1 MSHDVWFY
9 AAAIAA
15 VTSLG
20 LSKGGFAGVG
30 QIATPLLAMFLPPL
44 QAAALLLPIMILQ
57 DAMSIWVYRREWD
70 AWNLRVM
77 LPGALV
83 GVGAA
88 WLLAAHVSDAV
99 VRLGVG
105 LISVAFVLHGWLAS
119 APRVRHAPTTA
130 AGTFWGAIAAFTSTM
145 CQAGGPPFQIF
156 VLPQRLKKL
165 TYVGTVTIF
174 FAAVN
179 ALKVVPF
186 FALGQFTTENF
197 ATTLWLIPLAVATN
211 LLGVWLVRIT
221 PTVVFYRIAHVL
233 IFLISLQL
241 IWAGATDLIGR

>member
-1 MSHDVWFY
+1 MTTDLWFY
-9 AAAIAA
+9 LAA
-15 VTSLG
+15 VAAVVSLG

-30 QIATPLLAMFLPPL
+30 QIATPLLALFLPPL

-57 DAMSIWVYRREWD
+57 DAMSIWVYRRDWD
-70 AWNLRVM
+70 AWNLKIM
-77 LPGALV
+77 LPGALI
-83 GVGAA
+83 GVAA
-88 WLLAAHVSDAV
+88 AGLLAAHVSDAM
-99 VRLGVG
+99 VRLAVGV
-105 LISVAFVLHGWLAS
+105 ISVAFVLHSWIAPAPLETS
-119 APRVRHAPTTA
+119 APTR
-130 AGTFWGAIAAFTSTM
+130 AGGVFWGSVAAFTSTM

-156 VLPQRLKKL
+156 VLPQRLDKL
-165 TYVGTVTIF
+165 TYVGTVTLF

-186 FALGQFTTENF
+186 FALGQFTPANF
-197 ATTLWLIPLAVATN
+197 TTTLWLIPLAIASN

-241 IWAGATDLIGR
+241 IWAGASSLMGY